1 MLRSIIFKAADP
13 IHTRLR
19 AQRSRMAIEIMQ
31 PASSMSLLD
40 VGGSAGFSGEYN
52 DLRSLFRRV
61 VVVNLDPQNARALQP
76 NVEFEVADGCALP
89 YPDESFDWV
98 FSNAVIEHVGDRRK
112 QEAFAREIQRVARL
126 GYFVATPNRHFFLD
140 PHTYFPFYHVLPEG
154 MQRVAIHFSFG
165 HMKQWEPLRVLSA
178 AELRQ
183 MFPSAEVKS
192 IGPLGTNL
200 VVHGRKLARPRLERF
215 AESPELGTMPRSG

>member
-1 MLRSIIFKAADP
+1 MLRSILFKAADP
-13 IHTRLR
+13 IHHRLR
-19 AQRSRMAIEIMQ
+19 AQRSRVAIDVMQ
-31 PASSMSLLD
+31 PAPSMSLLD

-52 DLRSLFRRV
+52 DMRSLFRRV

-112 QEAFAREIQRVARL
+112 QEAFAREVQRVARV

-140 PHTYFPFYHVLPEG
+140 PHTYFPFYHVLPES

-165 HMKQWEPLRVLSA
+165 HMKHWEPLRVLA
-178 AELRQ
+178 ASELQQ
-183 MFPSAEVKS
+183 MFPGGQVKS
-192 IGPLGTNL
+192 IGPMGTNL
-200 VVHGRKLARPRLERF
+200 VVYGRKLASSQPEHF
-215 AESPELGTMPRSG
+215 AESAGLGATHRSS